1 MDESSGEEEGITAI
15 RLLQRSANSA
25 SDEPSESE
33 DDGVL
38 MGEGEELEEIDE
50 SAFGRLMASATH
62 K

>member
-1 MDESSGEEEGITAI
+1 M
-15 RLLQRSANSA
+15 

-33 DDGVL
+33 DDEVL